1 MSLLRFTGALGLD
14 SQLDGLLS
22 EATAEEDFTGK
33 AEQSVVLR
41 LAGQDF
47 KRLSLIGL
55 GQSAPS
61 TAAVASESTAG
72 ILARTSWREP
82 SSVAR
87 RLVPMFAGFRARCS
101 AREGVARIRAMPV
114 SASMHIPFTHCTHN
128 PGPRKG
134 NSTKLILLHCSLSIV
149 YKYQLLSCSI

>member
-101 AREGVARIRAMPV
+101 AREGVARIRANVRCPCLQACI
-114 SASMHIPFTHCTHN
+114 SRSHIVLTTQVQGRATVPN
-128 PGPRKG
+128 
-134 NSTKLILLHCSLSIV
+134 
-149 YKYQLLSCSI
+149 